1 MNPMD
6 MLKNFQDIQAKMSE
20 TQEKLRGVTAV
31 GTAGGDMVRV
41 EFNGHMEV
49 RSVKISPEAVDP
61 DDIEMLEDL
70 LLAACTD
77 GITKV
82 KEKIQEEVSGL
93 TGGLDLPPGMF
104 GST

>member
-61 DDIEMLEDL
+61 AGLICL
-70 LLAACTD
+70 LGCSVLR
-77 GITKV
+77 KR
-82 KEKIQEEVSGL
+82 
-93 TGGLDLPPGMF
+93 F
-104 GST
+104 GKSFSSPTAKRKQL